1 LLAEPTKKP
10 ENVDDNRAARQK
22 IGSNEPEA
30 KAILPEPRSVQKAI
44 SYQ

>member
-1 LLAEPTKKP
+1 MPTDWLKMWLTLAPA
-10 ENVDDNRAARQK
+10 DRMA
-22 IGSNEPEA
+22 GNEPDA